1 MTRIALPTDEQI
13 PVASKPVVDAVTKQ
27 LKMTPNLFRVL
38 ALSPNALNGW
48 AALQGALA
56 KTLDA
61 KLRDGIALAVSQV
74 NGCQYCLSA
83 HSHVASTMANIDDDE
98 IRLNRAGQSGT
109 PKTAAAVAFAKKL
122 METHGKVSEDDLRTV
137 RAAGF
142 TDANIVEIIALSAQF
157 LLTNF
162 VNNAFD
168 TEIDFPVVETE
179 IA

>member
-1 MTRIALPTDEQI
+1 MDPENTNLKSSLKTSEFT
-13 PVASKPVVDAVTKQ
+13 DAV
-27 LKMTPNLFRVL
+27 LKLEPR
-38 ALSPNALNGW
+38 
-48 AALQGALA
+48 
-56 KTLDA
+56 
-61 KLRDGIALAVSQV
+61 LAVFDCDGTLWSGDAGLGFFEWELTRGMV
-74 NGCQYCLSA
+74 S
-83 HSHVASTMANIDDDE
+83 DE
-98 IRLNRAGQSGT
+98 TVRRAR
-109 PKTAAAVAFAKKL
+109 ARYAEYLA
-122 METHGKVSEDDLRTV
+122 GKVSEDDLRTV